1 MRGSADWR
9 GLSSGSTKR
18 GGGRRLVR
26 AAGFEPAKSA
36 KIKGESKGD
45 AQRDAQNSGLNRHA
59 LSLVVAVWPKL
70 PVTLQRAILAIIS
83 SVEDV
88 R

>member
-1 MRGSADWR
+1 
-9 GLSSGSTKR
+9 
-18 GGGRRLVR
+18 VR

-36 KIKGESKGD
+36 KIKGKSKSD

-59 LSLVVAVWPKL
+59 LSLIVAVWPKL
-70 PVTLQRAILAIIS
+70 PVVLQRAILSIIS